1 MTLGLGSLLVDV
13 VEAPVVVI
21 VGWGAIGGEVL
32 LGDPGVVDIGDEVAA
47 HFVSALEQHVHSVVV
62 ADELGNAGGEGVQ
75 IVFTLVDP
83 VV

>member
-32 LGDPGVVDIGDEVAA
+32 LGSSGIVDIGDEVAA
-47 HFVSALEQHVHSVVV
+47 HFVSVLQQDMYSVVV
-62 ADELGNAGGEGVQ
+62 ADELGDAGGEGVR
-75 IVFTLVDP
+75 IVFAFVYP